1 LLAVLLVLA
10 AAFPASLEAQDAPA
24 SVNTHIQGLAAFD
37 YSTRMNAARMVRRA
51 QPTDAVPALIAAAR
65 EHSDQFVR
73 YRALVLLTSFNDRG
87 TADVMRGLLGDPNDR
102 VREVVY
108 RWFEQYPQPGLTEA
122 LVAALNTEQS
132 EFVRPALVRAVAA
145 LPPDDRIRRTL
156 LGEIG
161 RGFDFFRSAVIEA
174 LGRHRATY
182 AIDLLAPVSQSDGV
196 LQDDAVIALGRIG
209 DVRAL
214 TLLAAVEPSADVAPA
229 MQAAQCMLGDG
240 CPERIAWLAESARNP
255 ATRPGAARAAIT
267 ALAVVA
273 ESNEAA
279 RALLLQLAEGV
290 PERLRRDVTLAFA
303 AVALRDPAVTI
314 KWIAEAPEATRDRAM
329 DLLSEGFERLEED
342 FSEEQFFAVARA
354 AYWQA
359 TDGSPTRTS
368 IAGMIEKLE
377 F

>member
-1 LLAVLLVLA
+1 
-10 AAFPASLEAQDAPA
+10 
-24 SVNTHIQGLAAFD
+24 
-37 YSTRMNAARMVRRA
+37 
-51 QPTDAVPALIAAAR
+51 
-65 EHSDQFVR
+65 
-73 YRALVLLTSFNDRG
+73 
-87 TADVMRGLLGDPNDR
+87 
-102 VREVVY
+102 
-108 RWFEQYPQPGLTEA
+108 